1 MNIDTEY
8 VERLQNIESKP
19 AVHSALSSTGCIT
32 LWSCSFLIDVTHGH
46 RQISNANN
54 LGKNRNPVFNFAF

>member
-32 LWSCSFLIDVTHGH
+32 LWSCSFLSDVTQGH
-46 RQISNANN
+46 
-54 LGKNRNPVFNFAF
+54 